1 MTKKEFIAISKEIKF
16 FYTLLIVKKNIS
28 ILLRNDFL
36 NIIRTLL
43 MPVTID
49 NNWRSPPPLLFIVHA
64 RASITYLCIKTI
76 AG

>member
-1 MTKKEFIAISKEIKF
+1 MTKKQVITILKEVF
-16 FYTLLIVKKNIS
+16 LYLTHNQKKIR

-36 NIIRTLL
+36 NIITTLL

-49 NNWRSPPPLLFIVHA
+49 NKWRSPPPLLFIVHA